1 MSEPTGVTNGRRWN
15 DPDSWA
21 ALTRHGT
28 PT

>member
-15 DPDSWA
+15 DSASWA
-21 ALTRHGT
+21 ALTHHGN